1 MSASRHELHL
11 SGTLVGANS
20 RGQGA
25 LATDVERVMSR
36 SMVRPCGL
44 LLAAGV
50 ALSAVPAHAE
60 TLLRLSETA
69 TVMEHPDELDAT
81 LRVDVTAP
89 NPAQAQRQVNT
100 TMEAALAAA
109 KAVAGVTVST
119 GGYFVWRVGPTASA
133 VPEHWQANQSLE
145 LTGHDG
151 AALLKLVGDLQQKG
165 LAVGQLGW
173 RLSEAATRTARAEA
187 TRKAIAALRGRAEE
201 AAALLDLRFDSFKEV
216 RLDAVH
222 PQPMPRMMAMSA
234 AASASAPPPSA
245 EAADVSISATAEA
258 DVVLLPK

>member
-1 MSASRHELHL
+1 MMRSRIMVRAWGVL
-11 SGTLVGANS
+11 LVAGL
-20 RGQGA
+20 A
-25 LATDVERVMSR
+25 LA
-36 SMVRPCGL
+36 
-44 LLAAGV
+44 AA
-50 ALSAVPAHAE
+50 SARAE

-89 NPAQAQRQVNT
+89 NPAQAQRQVNA
-100 TMEAALAAA
+100 TMETALAAA

-119 GGYFVWRVGPTASA
+119 GGYFVWRVGPTASV
-133 VPEHWQANQSLE
+133 VPEHWQANQTLE
-145 LTGHDG
+145 LTSHDG

-201 AAALLDLRFDSFKEV
+201 AAALLDLRFGSFKEV
-216 RLDAVH
+216 NLDSTR
-222 PQPMPRMMAMSA
+222 PQPFAPRMMAMA
-234 AASASAPPPSA
+234 APVASASASPPSA
-245 EAADVSISATAEA
+245 EATDVSISATAEA

>member
-1 MSASRHELHL
+1 M
-11 SGTLVGANS
+11 
-20 RGQGA
+20 
-25 LATDVERVMSR
+25 MSR
-36 SMVRPCGL
+36 SMVCPCGL
-44 LLAAGV
+44 LLVAGL
-50 ALSAVPAHAE
+50 ALATASARAE

-100 TMEAALAAA
+100 TMEAALSAA

-119 GGYFVWRVGPTASA
+119 GGYFVWRVGPTPSA
-133 VPEHWQANQSLE
+133 LPEHWQANQSLE
-145 LTGHDG
+145 LTSHDG

-165 LAVGQLGW
+165 LAMGQLGW
-173 RLSEAATRTARAEA
+173 RLSDAATRTARAEA

-201 AAALLDLRFDSFKEV
+201 AAALLDLRFGSFKEV
-216 RLDAVH
+216 NLDSTRPPPIA
-222 PQPMPRMMAMSA
+222 RMMAMSA